1 MTAVQHR
8 GAPRFRL
15 RFLLQE
21 FALPLGDTFIGRSH
35 ECQITIFDPL
45 VSRRHARIRV
55 FGDRA
60 VIEDLGSRNGC
71 RVNGTLIQGSH
82 PLAAGDRIRIGK
94 HELVFGEVLPAGP
107 TPRERQT
114 GSLVY
119 CASCDTVYSG
129 EMGMCPSCGSSEA
142 LDDETRSGVFS
153 EEGKDAW
160 AVDLLLELFNKAMTS
175 NRTDEADRVMR
186 QATATLEAQ
195 LKAGARL
202 SAERLAPLA
211 SAVVRLVEHRKD
223 GFWAHWASDFH
234 VRCGAAVPDSLAAAA
249 ARWDSQPESGERKA

>member
-1 MTAVQHR
+1 MSAVQHP

-35 ECQITIFDPL
+35 DCQITIFDPL

-60 VIEDLGSRNGC
+60 VLEDLGSRNGC
-71 RVNGTLIQGSH
+71 RVNSTLIQGSH
-82 PLAAGDRIRIGK
+82 PLSAGDRIRIGK
-94 HELVFGEVLPAGP
+94 HELVFGELTAVAP

-129 EMGMCPSCGSSEA
+129 EMGMCPSCGSRES
-142 LDDETRSGVFS
+142 LDDETRSGVFN
-153 EEGKDAW
+153 EQGKEAW
-160 AVDLLLELFNKAMTS
+160 AVDLLLELVNKAMSS
-175 NRTDEADRVMR
+175 NRADEADRVMR
-186 QATATLEAQ
+186 QIMGSLETL
-195 LKAGARL
+195 LKSGSRIPAD
-202 SAERLAPLA
+202 RLAPFA
-211 SAVVRLVEHRKD
+211 SAAIRLAEAMKD
-223 GFWAHWASDFH
+223 AFWVHWASDFH
-234 VRCGAAVPDSLAAAA
+234 VRAGAAVPAILAAAT
-249 ARWDSQPESGERKA
+249 ARWDGHPQSGERAS

>member
-1 MTAVQHR
+1 VSAVQHP

-35 ECQITIFDPL
+35 DCQITIFDPL

-60 VIEDLGSRNGC
+60 VLEDLGSRNGC
-71 RVNGTLIQGSH
+71 RVNSTLIQGSH
-82 PLAAGDRIRIGK
+82 PLSAGDRIRIGK
-94 HELVFGEVLPAGP
+94 HELVFGELTAVAP

-129 EMGMCPSCGSSEA
+129 EMGMCPSCGSRES
-142 LDDETRSGVFS
+142 LDDETRSGVFN
-153 EEGKDAW
+153 EQGKEAW
-160 AVDLLLELFNKAMTS
+160 AVDLLLELVNKAMSS
-175 NRTDEADRVMR
+175 NRADEADRVMR
-186 QATATLEAQ
+186 QIMAALETQ
-195 LKAGARL
+195 LRGGARIP
-202 SAERLAPLA
+202 AERLAPFA
-211 SAVVRLVEHRKD
+211 SAAIRLAEAMKD
-223 GFWAHWASDFH
+223 SFWVHWASDFH
-234 VRCGAAVPDSLAAAA
+234 VRAGAAVPAFLAAAT
-249 ARWDSQPESGERKA
+249 ARWDGHPQSGERTS